1 MAYCHLVAT
10 VFMVGLIWFVQVVHY
25 PLFNRISGDAS
36 IQYAAEHQRRTAWVV
51 GLPMLVEGITTLWLF
66 FDPINGRLLPLLGG
80 LALLK
85 IHLSTVFLQ
94 VPLHK
99 KLSLPP
105 FLLPAPFKMESA
117 GISAGSHVGFATSF
131 LHCGG
136 IWQQKSLGNLTHSM
150 FSQLHMLQG
159 DLLHLTFYQHAQQIC
174 RSEQRKNKE

>member
-1 MAYCHLVAT
+1 MVFMAYCHLVAT

-25 PLFNRISGDAS
+25 PLFDRISGDAS

-51 GLPMLVEGITTLWLF
+51 GLPMLVECITTLWLF

-99 KLSLPP
+99 KLSQGYEREVVRKL
-105 FLLPAPFKMESA
+105 
-117 GISAGSHVGFATSF
+117 VATNWVRTI
-131 LHCGG
+131 GWT
-136 IWQQKSLGNLTHSM
+136 IR
-150 FSQLHMLQG
+150 
-159 DLLHLTFYQHAQQIC
+159 AAIAVAIVV
-174 RSEQRKNKE
+174 

>member
-80 LALLK
+80 LVLMK
-85 IHLSTVFLQ
+85 IHLSTIFLQ

-99 KLSLPP
+99 KLSQGYEREVVRKL
-105 FLLPAPFKMESA
+105 
-117 GISAGSHVGFATSF
+117 VATNWVRTIGWTIRAAIA
-131 LHCGG
+131 LA
-136 IWQQKSLGNLTHSM
+136 IVV
-150 FSQLHMLQG
+150 
-159 DLLHLTFYQHAQQIC
+159 
-174 RSEQRKNKE
+174 

>member
-25 PLFNRISGDAS
+25 PLFDRISGEAS

-80 LALLK
+80 LVLMK

-99 KLSLPP
+99 KLSQGYEREVVRKL
-105 FLLPAPFKMESA
+105 
-117 GISAGSHVGFATSF
+117 VATNWVRTI
-131 LHCGG
+131 GWT
-136 IWQQKSLGNLTHSM
+136 IR
-150 FSQLHMLQG
+150 
-159 DLLHLTFYQHAQQIC
+159 AAIAVAIVV
-174 RSEQRKNKE
+174 

>member
-36 IQYAAEHQRRTAWVV
+36 IQYATEHQRRTAWVV
-51 GLPMLVEGITTLWLF
+51 GLPMLAEGITTLWLF

-99 KLSLPP
+99 KLSQGYEREVVRKL
-105 FLLPAPFKMESA
+105 
-117 GISAGSHVGFATSF
+117 VATNWIRTI
-131 LHCGG
+131 G
-136 IWQQKSLGNLTHSM
+136 W
-150 FSQLHMLQG
+150 
-159 DLLHLTFYQHAQQIC
+159 TFRAAIAVAIVV
-174 RSEQRKNKE
+174 

>member
-80 LALLK
+80 LVLLK
-85 IHLSTVFLQ
+85 IHLSTIFLQ
-94 VPLHK
+94 IPLHK
-99 KLSLPP
+99 KLSQGYEREVVRKL
-105 FLLPAPFKMESA
+105 
-117 GISAGSHVGFATSF
+117 VATNWVRTI
-131 LHCGG
+131 GWT
-136 IWQQKSLGNLTHSM
+136 IR
-150 FSQLHMLQG
+150 
-159 DLLHLTFYQHAQQIC
+159 AAIAVAIVV
-174 RSEQRKNKE
+174 

>member
-25 PLFNRISGDAS
+25 PLFDRISGDAS

-99 KLSLPP
+99 KLSQGYEREVVRKL
-105 FLLPAPFKMESA
+105 
-117 GISAGSHVGFATSF
+117 VATNWVRTI
-131 LHCGG
+131 GWT
-136 IWQQKSLGNLTHSM
+136 IR
-150 FSQLHMLQG
+150 
-159 DLLHLTFYQHAQQIC
+159 AAIAVAIVV
-174 RSEQRKNKE
+174 

>member
-1 MAYCHLVAT
+1 MVFMAYCHLVAT

-25 PLFNRISGDAS
+25 PLFDRISGEAS

-80 LALLK
+80 LVLMK

-99 KLSLPP
+99 KLSQGYEREVVRKL
-105 FLLPAPFKMESA
+105 
-117 GISAGSHVGFATSF
+117 VATNWVRTIGWTIRAAIAVAI
-131 LHCGG
+131 LV
-136 IWQQKSLGNLTHSM
+136 
-150 FSQLHMLQG
+150 
-159 DLLHLTFYQHAQQIC
+159 
-174 RSEQRKNKE
+174 

>member
-25 PLFNRISGDAS
+25 PLFDRISGEAS

-66 FDPINGRLLPLLGG
+66 FDPINGRLLALLGG
-80 LALLK
+80 LVLMK

-99 KLSLPP
+99 KLSQGYEREVVRKL
-105 FLLPAPFKMESA
+105 
-117 GISAGSHVGFATSF
+117 VATNWVRTI
-131 LHCGG
+131 GWT
-136 IWQQKSLGNLTHSM
+136 IR
-150 FSQLHMLQG
+150 
-159 DLLHLTFYQHAQQIC
+159 AAIAVAIVV
-174 RSEQRKNKE
+174 